1 MEDLLPNI
9 MEIIL
14 EMMEWFGLEGN
25 SKTIKEVWPP
35 LNLVNQGLIDV
46 D

>member
-14 EMMEWFGLEGN
+14 EIMELFGLEGT
-25 SKTIKEVWPP
+25 SKIIKEGWSP
-35 LNLVNQGLIDV
+35 LDLITQGPIVV